1 MWARLKRITIL
12 LAVIPWTATGIL
24 LLAGAGIFSWLA
36 GYLLFAIGEGIL
48 AREKRQAN
56 AQAVANWQLQQL
68 QIQPLQGGLSLV
80 EMDVQ
85 MRYRDKSVDLRVIN

>member
-48 AREKRQAN
+48 AREKRQDN
-56 AQAVANWQLQQL
+56 ALALWQLQQQ

>member
-1 MWARLKRITIL
+1 M
-12 LAVIPWTATGIL
+12 
-24 LLAGAGIFSWLA
+24 AGAGIFSWLA

-48 AREKRQAN
+48 AREKRQDN
-56 AQAVANWQLQQL
+56 AAALWQQQQL

-85 MRYRDKSVDLRVIN
+85 MKYRDKSVDLRIVN

>member
-1 MWARLKRITIL
+1 M
-12 LAVIPWTATGIL
+12 
-24 LLAGAGIFSWLA
+24 AGAGIFSWLA

-56 AQAVANWQLQQL
+56 AQVLANWQLQQL
-68 QIQPLQGGLSLV
+68 QPLQGGLSLV

>member
-1 MWARLKRITIL
+1 MWERLKRITIL

-56 AQAVANWQLQQL
+56 AQVLANWQLQQL
-68 QIQPLQGGLSLV
+68 QPLQGGLSLV

>member
-1 MWARLKRITIL
+1 M
-12 LAVIPWTATGIL
+12 AVIPWTATGIL

-48 AREKRQAN
+48 AREKRQDN
-56 AQAVANWQLQQL
+56 ALALWQLQQQ